1 MKVEPF
7 IHRPLVTVGPQHS
20 VADAARKMNERKVG
34 SAVVLTENGEPAI
47 ITERDV
53 IRAVADGAD
62 LDSAAV
68 AEYMT
73 SNAVC
78 ASSSWDVTLAVRT
91 MIERGFRHLIVVGDG
106 GEVVGVL
113 SIRDLVSPL
122 LAERTTA

>member
-7 IHRPLVTVGPQHS
+7 VRQPLVSVGPQHTI
-20 VADAARKMNERKVG
+20 AEAARKMTMRKVG
-34 SAVVLTENGEPAI
+34 SAVVLTEGGEPAI

-62 LDSAAV
+62 LARTPV
-68 AEYMT
+68 ADYMT

-78 ASSSWDVTLAVRT
+78 ATASWDVTQAVKT
-91 MIERGFRHLIVVGDG
+91 MIDGGFRHLIVVGDA

-122 LAERTTA
+122 LTEQTTA